1 MKKIVSVITAV
12 IAAAAASTFAAFA
25 DDVELDTKK
34 AVETDKGVTFTADSK
49 QLAASQFTE
58 DTIINVG
65 CSVTDGS
72 ESPVKLVLG
81 YWDKSDE
88 TEFEF
93 GSPATVDVEASE
105 FKDGTAVFTYD
116 DITAA
121 LGDTK
126 LSSVYAIDVT
136 ADGETVICTG
146 FTATNVLSAKEM
158 ADGDIRR
165 TIRVHPKKPLTSQD
179 WGQSLSVGVDQFDI
193 SSMAE
198 DSFVIAA
205 FESDLDK
212 DVVSAPVEFIMQS
225 TDDTV
230 SPKAKNN
237 TVWGKV
243 PPILFNNKYALF
255 DFSYMEDAYGTDDFS
270 CVSTVYIGDTGK
282 SPITCTDLY
291 ALDIRTLATEEPE
304 ETVDSEVSNDSEITA
319 DSDDAAVT
327 TKPAD
332 TPAAVT
338 DKDSS
343 SSDDKDDEGSNFK
356 LIVIGII
363 AGVVVAAGVI
373 FLILGR
379 KSRETYDV
387 NKHRYVKK

>member
-1 MKKIVSVITAV
+1 MEKIVSVITAV

-93 GSPATVDVEASE
+93 GSPATVDVAASE

>member
-1 MKKIVSVITAV
+1 MKKTLSVITAV

-25 DDVELDTKK
+25 GDVELDTKK
-34 AVETDKGVTFTADSK
+34 AVETDKGVTFTADSN

-58 DTIINVG
+58 DTIINVA

-72 ESPVKLVLG
+72 DSPVKLVLG
-81 YWDKSDE
+81 YWDKSDD
-88 TEFEF
+88 TEFDF
-93 GSPATVDVEASE
+93 GSPATVEVKASE
-105 FKDGTAVFTYD
+105 FNDGTAVFTYD
-116 DITAA
+116 DITEA
-121 LGDTK
+121 LGDTD
-126 LSSVYAIDVT
+126 LSAVFAIDVT
-136 ADGETVICTG
+136 ADGETVTCTG
-146 FTATNVLSAKEM
+146 FNATNVLSAQEM
-158 ADGDIRR
+158 VDGDIRR

-179 WGQSLSVGVDQFDI
+179 WGQSLSVGVDKFDV

-198 DSFVIAA
+198 DSFVIAV
-205 FESDLDK
+205 FESELDK
-212 DVVSAPVEFIMQS
+212 DVASAPVEFIMQS

-243 PPILFNNKYALF
+243 APVLFNNKYALF
-255 DFSYMEDAYGTDDFS
+255 DFTTMEDAYGTDDFS

-291 ALDIRTLATEEPE
+291 ALDIRTLVSEEPE
-304 ETVDSEVSNDSEITA
+304 ETADSEVTNDSEVTA
-319 DSDDAAVT
+319 DSDNSAVT

-332 TPAAVT
+332 TAAAST

-343 SSDDKDDEGSNFK
+343 SDEKDEEGSNFK

-379 KSRETYDV
+379 KSRKTYDV